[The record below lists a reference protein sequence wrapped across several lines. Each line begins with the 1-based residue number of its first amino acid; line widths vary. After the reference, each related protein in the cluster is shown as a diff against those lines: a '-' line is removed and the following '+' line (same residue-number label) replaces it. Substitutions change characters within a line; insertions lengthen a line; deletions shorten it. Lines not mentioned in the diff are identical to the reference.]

1 MTTNT
6 STCSNL
12 NIFLFDLEESTHTG
26 KYVVSAFAN

>member
-12 NIFLFDLEESTHTG
+12 NIFLFDLEEPIHTG
-26 KYVVSAFAN
+26 KYVVAALVN